1 MSLTFHDLSFNAA
14 TRQVARRGEEIKL
27 TRKAFDL
34 LSMLIE
40 RRPEAVSK
48 EDIHARL
55 WPDTFVAEITLHSL
69 VSEIRRAIG
78 DDTTKPTF
86 IRTVHGFG
94 YAFICQADESGRA
107 PEPERRR
114 VRGWL
119 IWNTERVQVFDG
131 ENLFGRGDV
140 DVVELPSSTVSR
152 RHARISFEQEP
163 WIEDLGSK
171 NGTFVG
177 DKQITTRVRLTDG
190 DRVRLGSFL
199 LTFRLAQPPDATA
212 TQSTV
217 DVLSPG
223 PDRSR

>member
-1 MSLTFHDLSFNAA
+1 MPLTFRDLSFDAA
-14 TRQVARRGEEIKL
+14 TRQVSRGGEELKL

-34 LSMLIE
+34 LSILIQ

-55 WPDTFVAEITLHSL
+55 WPDTYVAEITLHSL

-78 DDTTKPTF
+78 DDTGKPTY

-94 YAFICQADESGRA
+94 YAFICPADE
-107 PEPERRR
+107 PEPSRVHERRR

-119 IWNTERVQVFDG
+119 IWNTERVQVLDG
-131 ENLFGRGDV
+131 ENLYGRGDV

-177 DKQITTRVRLTDG
+177 DQQVTTKVRLSDG

-199 LTFRLAQPPDATA
+199 LTFRLAQPPDATT

-217 DVLSPG
+217 DVLSPP